1 MLVIVGSENRIKI
14 SAVQKAFQ
22 LFNFDAE
29 IIGVDVKTSV
39 TDQPIGI
46 NETVKGALERASG
59 ALIKRPDADLGVGV
73 EAGLVKWFS
82 RYLDQH
88 VAIIVDRRGGV
99 TLGVGPAFELPPRVL
114 STVLGENL
122 ELDAAF
128 EKVVGIKNVGKSMG
142 VIGFVSK
149 GKILREEL
157 VEAAVLMA
165 LAPRLMPREYGV
177 QALGSEKGK

>member
-1 MLVIVGSENRIKI
+1 VGSENRVKI
-14 SAVQKAFQ
+14 GAVQKAFQ
-22 LFNFDAE
+22 LLNFDAE
-29 IIGVDVKTSV
+29 IIGVEVKTSI

-73 EAGLVKWFS
+73 EAGLVKWLS

-88 VAIIVDRRGGV
+88 VAVIVDSRRGLTIGV
-99 TLGVGPAFELPPRVL
+99 SPAFELPPRVL

-128 EKVVGIKNVGKSMG
+128 EKVTGIKNVGKSTG
-142 VIGFVSK
+142 VIGFVSG
-149 GKILREEL
+149 GKIVRGDL

-165 LAPRLMPREYGV
+165 LAPRLTPQEYGV
-177 QALGSEKGK
+177 QVLRSEKGK